1 MTLTDFDYA
10 AFAKSMATQA
20 KEVIPED
27 IDAAGKAYIT
37 NLVFNYCNLAGE
49 ALANDPQG
57 VLDAQQ
63 ATIVCQFIGEW
74 TFHKAI
80 DVIRGNIPVQARD
93 ETLQKVAFTVFEI
106 AKLALSKGMPLDN
119 IISLVEEHV
128 KKTFTE
134 AVEDLSKKGVINDD
148 VAKGA
153 ISQSNIDIMAQN
165 MQQEREQEAQRQKE
179 QQAVQEEIKPQPQ
192 PQPQPQSDSIG
203 NRTFKLASLALVL
216 KSLPANKAKA
226 ILKKF
231 NRRDADIISQYMQMP
246 DLQMRLDSKIA
257 LQCLKEIKNNLPKE
271 STEDVIRIGRKI
283 RTIVNNSSSEQISGI
298 IRNERANIQRIVRED
313 NNSNIRSIPPK
324 IASILYNYLEEKIRT

>member
-10 AFAKSMATQA
+10 AFAKSMATQT

-246 DLQMRLDSKIA
+246 DLNQKVDANTAI
-257 LQCLKEIKNNLPKE
+257 QCLKEIKTSLPSKRATTPNQLIFRIKNSLQNVPRENLELFLKQE
-271 STEDVIRIGRKI
+271 RINVKRFV
-283 RTIVNNSSSEQISGI
+283 TTALQDELY
-298 IRNERANIQRIVRED
+298 EL
-313 NNSNIRSIPPK
+313 PPK
-324 IASILYNYLEEKIRT
+324 VANVIAQHIESSV